1 MVDCL
6 LKNKVINKILL
17 SKTQLKH
24 ELICLQI
31 QAFVILVI
39 THGMTGC
46 KTVVTIATIIT
57 VVNMS
62 EHLESGKRLTFDNF
76 VLFICQN

>member
-1 MVDCL
+1 MFLPLCCVP
-6 LKNKVINKILL
+6 
-17 SKTQLKH
+17 
-24 ELICLQI
+24 
-31 QAFVILVI
+31 VI